1 MCVIDL
7 CQQWQLMSCLTLFK
21 LLKPVLHPV
30 MRGMLPFIKHLLSV
44 SDLLTAG
51 NEMLNV
57 VKR

>member
-1 MCVIDL
+1 M
-7 CQQWQLMSCLTLFK
+7 LTVATDVMLFK

-30 MRGMLPFIKHLLSV
+30 MRVMILLTKHLLSV